1 MKWIL
6 ANQFLRD
13 RFFPL
18 TLKFFTFKHFYSNKK
33 LLEPP
38 ILIFKG
44 FLEGHE
50 GQIPILQKIL
60 QKTNDAEMNFASFI
74 FCDISCKIVI
84 WPSWPSK
91 KPLKIRIGGSNSFL
105 F

>member
-1 MKWIL
+1 MKWIP

-33 LLEPP
+33 LLGPP

-50 GQIPILQKIL
+50 GQITILQKIS
-60 QKTNDAEMNFASFI
+60 QKTNEAKFIFASFVFYDI
-74 FCDISCKIVI
+74 FCKEVI
-84 WPSWPSK
+84 WPS
-91 KPLKIRIGGSNSFL
+91 
-105 F
+105 

>member
-1 MKWIL
+1 MKWIP

-18 TLKFFTFKHFYSNKK
+18 TLKFFTFKHFYWNKK

-50 GQIPILQKIL
+50 GQITILQEIS
-60 QKTNDAEMNFASFI
+60 QKMNDAKFISASFVFCNI
-74 FCDISCKIVI
+74 FCKIGI